1 MNKILSILILI
12 MALIAISALFSSCRK
27 NVFTKDPAD
36 KLMFSTDT
44 VQFDTIFTGIGST
57 TKHLVVKNSNKS
69 KSINIDR
76 IYLAKGTS
84 SKYRLNIDG
93 HKTSKDYKL
102 ENYALAPGD
111 SIFIFVEVTINPGT
125 DDLVEQDSIIF
136 ESNGNSQDVDLVAF
150 GQNVTL
156 LSGRMITQDTT
167 WNADKPVLIY
177 NSAMVDTLV
186 TLTVMPGAKVY
197 LHNKSS
203 LFVKGTL
210 KSLGEIGN
218 RVTFTGDRLEE
229 YYRYTPGQWG
239 AYLQDEDGNTRGVY
253 GGIHLLAGSRYNEL
267 NNTDITNALI
277 GVQVDSVVTPDAP
290 TLKMKNTNIE
300 NAKIACLYAL
310 GAHIEAENC
319 VFANSSQYTV
329 ACWIGGKYSFTHC
342 TMANYSVGVRQAPQV
357 SLNNYYTYRDANGN
371 TQISYR
377 DLIGAYFANCIIY
390 GYNKKEIGFDF
401 VSGATSNVLFDNCL
415 IRYENNDELLQSASS
430 SFVDNIFNEDPMF
443 ASTVKPYLYNI
454 LEVSA
459 AKDKAKIPIS
469 ETCPLDHE
477 GINRLAFDGKPDI
490 GAFEY
495 QPEDS
500 TIQRFFRRR
509 K

>member
-1 MNKILSILILI
+1 MNRILTISI
-12 MALIAISALFSSCRK
+12 MALIAISAVFSSCHK
-27 NVFTKDPAD
+27 DIFTKDPAD
-36 KLMFSTDT
+36 KLLFSTDT

-57 TKHLVVKNSNKS
+57 TKYLIVKNSNKN

-76 IYLAKGTS
+76 IYLAKGNA

-93 HKTSKDYKL
+93 NKADKEYKL

-111 SIFIFVEVTINPGT
+111 SIFVFVEVTINPGT

-136 ESNGNSQDVDLVAF
+136 ESNGNMQDVDLVAF

-156 LSGRMITQDTT
+156 LNSRMITQDTT
-167 WNADKPVLIY
+167 WTADKPVLIY
-177 NSAMVDTLV
+177 NSAMVDTMV

-197 LHNKSS
+197 FHNKSS

-210 KSLGEIGN
+210 KSLGEIDN

-239 AYLQDEDGNTRGVY
+239 AYLQDEAGNTRGVY
-253 GGIHLLAGSRYNEL
+253 GGIHLLAGSRYNEF

-277 GVQVDSVVTPDAP
+277 GVQVDSVVTADAP

-300 NAKIACLYAL
+300 NSKIAGLYAL
-310 GAHIEAENC
+310 GAHVEAENC
-319 VFANSSQYTV
+319 VFANSPQYTV
-329 ACWIGGKYSFTHC
+329 VCWIGGKYSFKHC
-342 TMANYSVGVRQAPQV
+342 TMANYSIGVRQMPQL

-377 DLIGAYFANCIIY
+377 DLTEAYFANCIIY

-401 VSGATSNVLFDNCL
+401 ISGASANVLFDNCL
-415 IRYENNDELLQSASS
+415 IRYENYSELIEQAPN
-430 SFVDNIFNEDPMF
+430 SFVDNIFNEDPTF
-443 ASTVKPYLYNI
+443 ESTVKPYLYNI
-454 LEVSA
+454 VAVSG
-459 AKDKAKIPIS
+459 AKDKAKVSIS
-469 ETCPLDHE
+469 ETTPLDHD
-477 GINRLAFDGKPDI
+477 GINRLSTDGKPDI
-490 GAFEY
+490 GAYEY
-495 QPEDS
+495 IPKENTS
-500 TIQRFFRRR
+500 QRFFR
-509 K
+509 

>member
-1 MNKILSILILI
+1 MNRILTILI
-12 MALIAISALFSSCRK
+12 MALIAISALFSSCR
-27 NVFTKDPAD
+27 NEIFTKDPAD
-36 KLMFSTDT
+36 ILMFSTDT

-57 TKHLVVKNSNKS
+57 TKYLVVKNSNKN

-76 IYLAKGTS
+76 IYLAKGKS
-84 SKYRLNIDG
+84 SKYRLNVDG
-93 HKTSKDYKL
+93 HRSEKDYKI
-102 ENYALAPGD
+102 EDYAIAPGD
-111 SIFIFVEVTINPGT
+111 SIFIFVEVTINPSA

-186 TLTVMPGAKVY
+186 TLTVMPGTKVY
-197 LHNKSS
+197 FHNKSS
-203 LFVKGTL
+203 LFVKGTI
-210 KSLGEIGN
+210 KSLGEINN
-218 RVTFTGDRLEE
+218 RITFTGDRLEE

-239 AYLQDEDGNTRGVY
+239 AYLQDEVGNTRGVY

-300 NAKIACLYAL
+300 NSKIAGLYAL
-310 GAHIEAENC
+310 GAHVEAENC

-342 TMANYSVGVRQAPQV
+342 TMANYSIGVRQSPQL
-357 SLNNYYTYRDANGN
+357 SLNNYYNYRDANGN
-371 TQISYR
+371 IQTSYR
-377 DLIGAYFANCIIY
+377 DLTSAYFANCIIY
-390 GYNKKEIGFDF
+390 GYNKNEVGFDF
-401 VSGATSNVLFDNCL
+401 VSGASANVLFENCL
-415 IRYENNDELLQSASS
+415 IRYENYSELIQSATS
-430 SFVDNIFNEDPMF
+430 SFIDNIFNEDPMF
-443 ASTVKPYLYNI
+443 MSTVKPYLYNI

-459 AKDKAKIPIS
+459 ARDRAKATIS
-469 ETCPLDHE
+469 ETCPLDHD
-477 GINRLAFDGKPDI
+477 GINRITFDGKPDI
-490 GAFEY
+490 GAYEY

-500 TIQRFFRRR
+500 SAQKYFRRR
-509 K
+509 

>member
-1 MNKILSILILI
+1 MNRILTILIF
-12 MALIAISALFSSCRK
+12 ALITIPVLFSSCRK
-27 NVFTKDPAD
+27 NIFTKDPAD
-36 KLMFSTDT
+36 KLIFSSDT

-57 TKHLVVKNSNKS
+57 TKYLIVKNSNKN

-76 IYLAKGTS
+76 IYLARGS
-84 SKYRLNIDG
+84 ASKYRLNIDG
-93 HKTSKDYKL
+93 NKAEKDYRL

-111 SIFIFVEVTINPGT
+111 SIFIFVEVTINPST
-125 DDLVEQDSIIF
+125 DDMVEQDSIIF
-136 ESNGNSQDVDLVAF
+136 ESNGNMQDVDLVAF

-177 NSAMVDTLV
+177 NSAMVDTMV

-197 LHNKSS
+197 FHNKSS

-210 KSLGEIGN
+210 KSLGEIDN

-239 AYLQDEDGNTRGVY
+239 AYLQDEYGNTRGVY
-253 GGIHLLAGSRYNEL
+253 GGIHLLAGSRYNEM

-277 GVQVDSVVTPDAP
+277 GVQVDSVVTADAP

-329 ACWIGGKYSFTHC
+329 ACWIGGKYSFVHC
-342 TMANYSVGVRQAPQV
+342 TMANYSVGVRQTPQL

-371 TQISYR
+371 VQTSYR
-377 DLIGAYFANCIIY
+377 DLEGAYFANCIIY
-390 GYNKKEIGFDF
+390 GYNKNEVGFDF
-401 VSGATSNVLFDNCL
+401 VSGAAANILFDNCL
-415 IRYENNDELLQSASS
+415 IKYETSSDLVQSAPS
-430 SFVDNIFNEDPMF
+430 SFVDNIFNEDPKF
-443 ASTVKPYLYNI
+443 SSTVKPYLYNI

-459 AKDKAKIPIS
+459 ARDKAKVAIS
-469 ETCPLDHE
+469 EAIPLDHD
-477 GINRLAFDGKPDI
+477 GINRISYDGKPDI
-490 GAFEY
+490 GAYEY
-495 QPEDS
+495 IPEEETKMF
-500 TIQRFFRRR
+500 TIFKR

>member
-1 MNKILSILILI
+1 MNRILAILII
-12 MALIAISALFSSCRK
+12 ALMVTSAFLSSCRK
-27 NVFTKDPAD
+27 DIFTKDPAD
-36 KLMFSTDT
+36 KLLFSSDT

-57 TKHLVVKNSNKS
+57 TKYLIVKNSNKN

-76 IYLAKGTS
+76 IYLGRGSS

-93 HKTSKDYKL
+93 NHAEKNFRL
-102 ENYALAPGD
+102 ENYTLAPGD

-125 DDLVEQDSIIF
+125 DDMVEQDSIIF
-136 ESNGNSQDVDLVAF
+136 ESNGNVQDVDLVAF

-177 NSAMVDTLV
+177 NSAMVDTMV

-197 LHNKSS
+197 FHNKSS

-210 KSLGEIGN
+210 KSLGEIDN

-239 AYLQDEDGNTRGVY
+239 SYLQDDAGNTRGIY
-253 GGIHLLAGSRYNEL
+253 GGIHLLAGSRYNEM

-277 GVQVDSVVTPDAP
+277 GVQVDSVVTPGTP

-329 ACWIGGKYSFTHC
+329 ACWIGGQYSFVHC
-342 TMANYSVGVRQAPQV
+342 TMANYSVGVRQTPQL

-371 TQISYR
+371 TQTSYR

-390 GYNKKEIGFDF
+390 GYNKKEVGFDF
-401 VSGATSNVLFDNCL
+401 VSGASANVLFENCL
-415 IRYENNDELLQSASS
+415 IKYEDNSELVQSAPS
-430 SFVDNIFNEDPMF
+430 SFVDNIFNEDPKF
-443 ASTVKPYLYNI
+443 SSTVKPYLYNI

-459 AKDKAKIPIS
+459 ARDRAKTSIS
-469 ETCPLDHE
+469 EIFPLDHN
-477 GINRLAFDGKPDI
+477 GTNRMTFDGKPDI
-490 GAFEY
+490 GAYEY
-495 QPEDS
+495 VPEETES
-500 TIQRFFRRR
+500 KFFRW

>member
-1 MNKILSILILI
+1 MNRILTILIF
-12 MALIAISALFSSCRK
+12 ALMVTSAFLSSCRK
-27 NVFTKDPAD
+27 DIFTKDPAD
-36 KLMFSTDT
+36 KLLFSSDT

-57 TKHLVVKNSNKS
+57 TKYLIVKNSNKN

-76 IYLAKGTS
+76 IYLGRGSS

-93 HKTSKDYKL
+93 NHAEKNFRL
-102 ENYALAPGD
+102 ENYTLAPGD

-125 DDLVEQDSIIF
+125 DDMVEQDSIIF
-136 ESNGNSQDVDLVAF
+136 ESNGNMQDVDLVAF

-177 NSAMVDTLV
+177 NSAMVDTMV

-197 LHNKSS
+197 FHNKSS

-210 KSLGEIGN
+210 KSLGEIDN

-239 AYLQDEDGNTRGVY
+239 SYLQDDAGNTRGVY
-253 GGIHLLAGSRYNEL
+253 GGIHLLAGSRYNEM

-277 GVQVDSVVTPDAP
+277 GVQVDSVVTPGTP

-329 ACWIGGKYSFTHC
+329 ACWIGGQYSFVHC
-342 TMANYSVGVRQAPQV
+342 TMANYSVGVRQTPQL

-371 TQISYR
+371 TQTSYR

-390 GYNKKEIGFDF
+390 GYNKKEVGFDF
-401 VSGATSNVLFDNCL
+401 VSGASANVLFENCL
-415 IRYENNDELLQSASS
+415 IKYEDNSELVQSAPS
-430 SFVDNIFNEDPMF
+430 SFVDNIFNEDPKF
-443 ASTVKPYLYNI
+443 SSTVKPYLYNI

-459 AKDKAKIPIS
+459 ARDRAKTSIS
-469 ETCPLDHE
+469 EIFPIDHD
-477 GINRLAFDGKPDI
+477 GTNRITFDGKPDI
-490 GAFEY
+490 GAYEY
-495 QPEDS
+495 VPEETES
-500 TIQRFFRRR
+500 KFFRW

>member
-1 MNKILSILILI
+1 MNRIITILI
-12 MALIAISALFSSCRK
+12 MTLIAISALFSSCRK
-27 NVFTKDPAD
+27 DIFTKDPSD
-36 KLMFSTDT
+36 KLIFSTDT
-44 VQFDTIFTGIGST
+44 IKFDTIFTGIGST
-57 TKHLVVKNSNKS
+57 TKYLIVKNSNKN

-76 IYLAKGTS
+76 IYLAKGNS

-93 HKTSKDYKL
+93 NRTEKDYKL

-125 DDLVEQDSIIF
+125 DDMVEQDSIIF
-136 ESNGNSQDVDLVAF
+136 ESNGNTQDVDLVAF

-167 WNADKPVLIY
+167 WTADKPVLIY
-177 NSAMVDTLV
+177 NSAMVDTFV

-197 LHNKSS
+197 FHNKSS

-239 AYLQDEDGNTRGVY
+239 AYLQDEVGNTRGVY
-253 GGIHLLAGSRYNEL
+253 GGIHLLAGSRYNEI

-277 GVQVDSVVTPDAP
+277 GVQVDSVVTLDAP

-310 GAHIEAENC
+310 GSHIEAENC

-329 ACWIGGKYSFTHC
+329 ACWIGGKYSFSHC
-342 TMANYSVGVRQAPQV
+342 TLANYYVGVRQTPEL

-371 TQISYR
+371 TQTSYR
-377 DLIGAYFANCIIY
+377 DLEKAYFANCIIY
-390 GYNKKEIGFDF
+390 GYSKKEIGFDF
-401 VSGATSNVLFDNCL
+401 VSGASANILFDNCL
-415 IRYENNDELLQSASS
+415 IRYDNSSELIQMAPS
-430 SFVDNIFNEDPMF
+430 SFVDNIFNQDPWF
-443 ASTVKPYLYNI
+443 KSTVKPYLYNI
-454 LEVSA
+454 FEISA
-459 AKDKAKIPIS
+459 ARDKAKISIS

-477 GINRLAFDGKPDI
+477 GIDRLSFDGKPDI
-490 GAFEY
+490 GAYEY
-495 QPEDS
+495 TPKDS
-500 TIQRFFRRR
+500 SAQRFSIR
-509 K
+509 

>member
-1 MNKILSILILI
+1 MNRILTISI
-12 MALIAISALFSSCRK
+12 MTLIAISALFSSCRK
-27 NVFTKDPAD
+27 EIFTKDPAD
-36 KLMFSTDT
+36 KLLFSSDT

-57 TKHLVVKNSNKS
+57 TKYLIVKNSNKN

-76 IYLAKGTS
+76 IYLANGKA

-93 HKTSKDYKL
+93 HKADKDYIL
-102 ENYALAPGD
+102 EDYALAPGD
-111 SIFIFVEVTINPGT
+111 SLFIFVEVTINPSA

-186 TLTVMPGAKVY
+186 TLTVMHGAKVY
-197 LHNKSS
+197 FHRNSS

-210 KSLGEIGN
+210 KSLGVIDN

-239 AYLQDEDGNTRGVY
+239 AYLRDETGNTRGIY

-277 GVQVDSVVTPDAP
+277 GVQVDSVVTADAP

-300 NAKIACLYAL
+300 NAKVACLYAL
-310 GAHIEAENC
+310 GAHVEAENC

-329 ACWIGGKYSFTHC
+329 ACWIGGKYSFVHC
-342 TMANYSVGVRQAPQV
+342 TMANYSVGVRQTPQL
-357 SLNNYYTYRDANGN
+357 SLNNYYNYRDANGN
-371 TQISYR
+371 VQTSYR
-377 DLIGAYFANCIIY
+377 DLEGAYFANCIIY
-390 GYNKKEIGFDF
+390 GYNKKEVGFDF
-401 VSGATSNVLFDNCL
+401 VSGASANILFDNCL
-415 IRYENNDELLQSASS
+415 IRYENYSELTQSAPS

-443 ASTVKPYLYNI
+443 ESTVKPYLYSL
-454 LEVSA
+454 LEVSVA
-459 AKDKAKIPIS
+459 RDKAKVSVS
-469 ETCPLDHE
+469 ETYPLDHD
-477 GINRLAFDGKPDI
+477 GTNRISYDGKPDI
-490 GAFEY
+490 GAYEY
-495 QPEDS
+495 VPKD
-500 TIQRFFRRR
+500 TTTTKFFRRW

>member
-1 MNKILSILILI
+1 MNKLLTILI

-27 NVFTKDPAD
+27 EIFTKDPAD
-36 KLMFSTDT
+36 KLLFSTDT

-57 TKHLVVKNSNKS
+57 TKYLIVKNPNKS

-76 IYLAKGTS
+76 IYLASGRA

-93 HKTSKDYKL
+93 KSAEKDFVL
-102 ENYALAPGD
+102 ENCALMPGD

-125 DDLVEQDSIIF
+125 DDMVEQDSIIF
-136 ESNGNSQDVDLVAF
+136 ESNGNAQDVDLVAF

-186 TLTVMPGAKVY
+186 TLTVMPGTKVY
-197 LHNKSS
+197 FHNKSS

-218 RVTFTGDRLEE
+218 RITFTGDRLEE

-239 AYLQDEDGNTRGVY
+239 AYLQDEVGNTRGVY
-253 GGIHLLAGSRYNEL
+253 GGIHLLAGSRYNEF

-277 GVQVDSVVTPDAP
+277 GVQVDSVVTADAP

-300 NAKIACLYAL
+300 NSKIAGLYAL

-319 VFANSSQYTV
+319 VFANCAQYTV
-329 ACWIGGKYSFTHC
+329 VCWIGGKYSFKHC
-342 TMANYSVGVRQAPQV
+342 TMANYSVGVRQTPQL

-377 DLIGAYFANCIIY
+377 DLTEAYFANCIIY

-401 VSGATSNVLFDNCL
+401 ISGADANVLFDNCL
-415 IRYENNDELLQSASS
+415 IRYDENSELTQSAPS
-430 SFVDNIFNEDPMF
+430 SFIDNIFNEDPMF
-443 ASTVKPYLYNI
+443 MSTVKPYLYNI

-459 AKDKAKIPIS
+459 ARDKAKLEIS
-469 ETCPLDHE
+469 ETIPFDHE
-477 GINRLAFDGKPDI
+477 GTNRMTFDGKPDI
-490 GAFEY
+490 GAYEY
-495 QPEDS
+495 VPEEPES
-500 TIQRFFRRR
+500 KFFRRR
-509 K
+509 